1 MKTPAKIKNNGK
13 IMAKTAQKHSF
24 ESIIRDIDA
33 KKTAPVY
40 LLMGAEPYY
49 IDRISDHIAN
59 HVLAKEEQDFNQMV
73 VYAAD
78 TTPVQIVEMAKRYP
92 MMAEKQVVIVKE
104 AQNIKAWEPI
114 EKYLEN
120 PLPSTVLVICYKNG
134 KIDGR
139 KKIVTKAGSVGVVFE
154 SVKKKDNE
162 LAPFIE
168 QYLNG
173 KNIKIDRK
181 ATLMIADHIGADLNR
196 IASELDKLIV
206 SLKEEQTVTP
216 EIVESQIGI
225 SKDYNIFEL
234 KSAIINRNIF
244 KAYQI
249 MKYFDKNPKSG
260 SLFGML
266 PQLFAYFQNL
276 MIAYYV
282 PKNNDEQELARYFGF
297 SYTWQARDYIIGMR
311 NYSGVKTMQ
320 IISKIREIDAKSKG
334 LDNPNTS
341 AGELM
346 KELFYFILH

>member
-1 MKTPAKIKNNGK
+1 M
-13 IMAKTAQKHSF
+13 
-24 ESIIRDIDA
+24 
-33 KKTAPVY
+33 
-40 LLMGAEPYY
+40 
-49 IDRISDHIAN
+49 
-59 HVLAKEEQDFNQMV
+59 
-73 VYAAD
+73 
-78 TTPVQIVEMAKRYP
+78 
-92 MMAEKQVVIVKE
+92 
-104 AQNIKAWEPI
+104 
-114 EKYLEN
+114 
-120 PLPSTVLVICYKNG
+120 
-134 KIDGR
+134 
-139 KKIVTKAGSVGVVFE
+139 
-154 SVKKKDNE
+154 
-162 LAPFIE
+162 
-168 QYLNG
+168 
-173 KNIKIDRK
+173 
-181 ATLMIADHIGADLNR
+181 
-196 IASELDKLIV
+196 
-206 SLKEEQTVTP
+206 
-216 EIVESQIGI
+216 ESQIGI

-346 KELFYFILH
+346 KELFYFILHWQKSLVLLSDDGKNSRIFVGKNPHFRIKTVPNGLFLFVYSH

>member
-1 MKTPAKIKNNGK
+1 
-13 IMAKTAQKHSF
+13 MAKTAQKHSF

-139 KKIVTKAGSVGVVFE
+139 KKIVSDLEGFHTIIIICIYSQEGMSFQLILAAEKGVCGSPGFFP
-154 SVKKKDNE
+154 SLRD
-162 LAPFIE
+162 
-168 QYLNG
+168 LNSF
-173 KNIKIDRK
+173 RK
-181 ATLMIADHIGADLNR
+181 LTQFLENIADLHFLCYAVADLQL
-196 IASELDKLIV
+196 EFLFKGFPDDKYYLAETAAICIIDCIIHKGMAHLIYRCH
-206 SLKEEQTVTP
+206 L
-216 EIVESQIGI
+216 
-225 SKDYNIFEL
+225 L
-234 KSAIINRNIF
+234 
-244 KAYQI
+244 
-249 MKYFDKNPKSG
+249 
-260 SLFGML
+260 
-266 PQLFAYFQNL
+266 
-276 MIAYYV
+276 
-282 PKNNDEQELARYFGF
+282 
-297 SYTWQARDYIIGMR
+297 QA
-311 NYSGVKTMQ
+311 T
-320 IISKIREIDAKSKG
+320 ET
-334 LDNPNTS
+334 TS
-341 AGELM
+341 
-346 KELFYFILH
+346 HSCRHHN

>member
-1 MKTPAKIKNNGK
+1 
-13 IMAKTAQKHSF
+13 
-24 ESIIRDIDA
+24 
-33 KKTAPVY
+33 
-40 LLMGAEPYY
+40 MGAEPYY

-168 QYLNG
+168 DYLN
-173 KNIKIDRK
+173 
-181 ATLMIADHIGADLNR
+181 
-196 IASELDKLIV
+196 E
-206 SLKEEQTVTP
+206 
-216 EIVESQIGI
+216 
-225 SKDYNIFEL
+225 
-234 KSAIINRNIF
+234 
-244 KAYQI
+244 
-249 MKYFDKNPKSG
+249 
-260 SLFGML
+260 
-266 PQLFAYFQNL
+266 
-276 MIAYYV
+276 
-282 PKNNDEQELARYFGF
+282 
-297 SYTWQARDYIIGMR
+297 
-311 NYSGVKTMQ
+311 KT
-320 IISKIREIDAKSKG
+320 
-334 LDNPNTS
+334 
-341 AGELM
+341 
-346 KELFYFILH
+346 